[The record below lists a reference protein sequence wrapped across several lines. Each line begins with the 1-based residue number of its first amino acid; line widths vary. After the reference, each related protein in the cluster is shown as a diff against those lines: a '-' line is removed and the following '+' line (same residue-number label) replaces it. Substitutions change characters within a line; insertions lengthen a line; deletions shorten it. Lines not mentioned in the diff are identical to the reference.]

1 MICPSCGKPVPDQ
14 SKFCPS
20 CGATVQ
26 GAPGQPPVPYNPQP
40 DLPMKWFKFVIWVQ
54 LFLAALYALS
64 NAVRF
69 LTGTAYGDETDLYYE
84 MINGLRATDIVF
96 GLMYVGVIVLAIYVR
111 QQLAGFK
118 KGAPEHYLRF
128 IIIANA
134 VGIAYSLAV
143 IVVVATAV
151 TNAIPGLSF
160 SDVISMMA
168 DDPDVQ
174 SIFIQLVL
182 SLILLTVMYVLN
194 KIYFDKRTH
203 LFVHA

>member
-1 MICPSCGKPVPDQ
+1 MICPSCGKPIPDQ

-26 GAPGQPPVPYNPQP
+26 GAPGQQPVPYNPQP
-40 DLPMKWFKFVIWVQ
+40 NLPMKWFKFVIWVQ

-69 LTGTAYGDETDLYYE
+69 LTGTTFGNKTDLYYE
-84 MINGLRATDIVF
+84 MLNGLRATDIVF
-96 GLMYVGVIVLAIYVR
+96 GLMYVGIIVLAIYVR

-134 VGIAYSLAV
+134 VGIAYAFAIIV
-143 IVVVATAV
+143 IVVT
-151 TNAIPGLSF
+151 TLTDAIPGLSF
-160 SDVISMMA
+160 SDVIGMMA

-174 SIFIQLVL
+174 SGFIQLVVP
-182 SLILLTVMYVLN
+182 LIVLIVMYVLN
-194 KIYFDKRTH
+194 KIYFDKRAH
-203 LFVHA
+203 LFVNA

>member
-1 MICPSCGKPVPDQ
+1 MICPSCGKPIPDQ

-26 GAPGQPPVPYNPQP
+26 GAPGQQPVPYNPQP
-40 DLPMKWFKFVIWVQ
+40 NLPMKWYKFVIWVQ

-64 NAVRF
+64 YAVRLF
-69 LTGTAYGDETDLYYE
+69 TGTAYGKETELYYE
-84 MINGLRATDIVF
+84 MYDGLRAADIVF

-128 IIIANA
+128 IIIGNA
-134 VGIAYSLAV
+134 MEIARTLVAAV
-143 IVVVATAV
+143 IVVTTVTDAV
-151 TNAIPGLSF
+151 PGLTF
-160 SDVISMMA
+160 SDVIGIMA

-174 SIFIQLVL
+174 SGLIQLVL
-182 SLILLTVMYVLN
+182 SLIMVIGMYVLN
-194 KIYFDKRTH
+194 KIYFDKRAH

>member
-1 MICPSCGKPVPDQ
+1 MICPSCGKPIPDQ

-26 GAPGQPPVPYNPQP
+26 GAPGQQPVPYNPQP
-40 DLPMKWFKFVIWVQ
+40 DLPMKWYKFVIWVQ

-69 LTGTAYGDETDLYYE
+69 LTGTTFGNKTDLYYE
-84 MINGLRATDIVF
+84 MLNGLRATDIVF

-134 VGIAYSLAV
+134 VGIAYAFAIIV
-143 IVVVATAV
+143 IVVT
-151 TNAIPGLSF
+151 TLTDAIPGLSF
-160 SDVISMMA
+160 SDVIGMMA

-174 SIFIQLVL
+174 SGFIQLVVP
-182 SLILLTVMYVLN
+182 LIVLIVMYVLN
-194 KIYFDKRTH
+194 KIYFDKRAH
-203 LFVHA
+203 LFVNA